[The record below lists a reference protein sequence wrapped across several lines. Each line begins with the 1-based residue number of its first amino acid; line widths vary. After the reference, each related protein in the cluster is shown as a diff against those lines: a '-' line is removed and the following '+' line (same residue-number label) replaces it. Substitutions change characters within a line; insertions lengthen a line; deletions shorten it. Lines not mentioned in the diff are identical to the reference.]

1 MSALRQQMDS
11 DMIVRRMAERTRES
25 YLNAVAGLAQHYHR
39 SPDQISEAE
48 VQSYLLYLL
57 QDRKLAWSSVNVV
70 TQGLKFFFHR
80 TLKRRE
86 LEFMV
91 PAARQPQKL
100 PEILSREEVAAL
112 IEKTR
117 NLKHRVLLMTT
128 YAAGLR
134 VSEVCALKVAH
145 IDSARGMIRV
155 EQGKGAKDRY
165 TLLSARLLK
174 ELRLYW
180 RVQRP
185 QIYLF
190 PAASSPDTPT
200 TVKSA
205 QRIFYAAKNRAG
217 IAKECGI
224 HGLRHAFATHL
235 LESGT
240 DLKPIQRLM
249 GHGHLSTTMRYFH
262 LAQQHLARTPS
273 PLDLL
278 GPCAKA
284 RH

>member
-25 YLNAVAGLAQHYHR
+25 YLKAVAGLAQHYRR

-48 VQSYLLYLL
+48 VQAYLLYLL
-57 QDRKLAWSSVNVV
+57 QERKLAWSSVNIV
-70 TQGLKFFFHR
+70 THGLKFFFHC
-80 TLKRRE
+80 TLRRRE

-100 PEILSREEVAAL
+100 PEILGREEVAAL
-112 IEKTR
+112 IDKTR

-134 VSEVCALKVAH
+134 VSEVCTLKLAH

-165 TLLSARLLK
+165 TLLSMRLLK

-180 RVQRP
+180 QVQRP
-185 QIYLF
+185 RIYLF
-190 PAASSPDTPT
+190 PAARTPDDPMDT
-200 TVKSA
+200 KSA
-205 QRIFYAAKNRAG
+205 QRIFYAAKDRAG

-240 DLKPIQRLM
+240 DIHTIQRLM

-262 LAQQHLARTPS
+262 LAQEHLSRTPS

-278 GPCAKA
+278 GHPAITQ
-284 RH
+284 H

>member
-25 YLNAVAGLAQHYHR
+25 YLKAVAGLALHYRR

-48 VQSYLLYLL
+48 VQAYLLYLL
-57 QDRKLAWSSVNVV
+57 RERKLAWSSVNIV
-70 TQGLKFFFHR
+70 THGLKFFFHC

-100 PEILSREEVAAL
+100 PEILGREEVAAL
-112 IEKTR
+112 IDKTL
-117 NLKHRVLLMTT
+117 NLKHRMLLMTT

-134 VSEVCALKVAH
+134 VSEVCTLKLAH
-145 IDSARGMIRV
+145 IDSARGLIRV

-165 TLLSARLLK
+165 TLLSMRLLK
-174 ELRLYW
+174 ALRLYW
-180 RVQRP
+180 QVQRP
-185 QIYLF
+185 RIYLF
-190 PAASSPDTPT
+190 PAARTPDVPMDT
-200 TVKSA
+200 KSA
-205 QRIFYAAKNRAG
+205 QRIFYAAKERAG

-240 DLKPIQRLM
+240 DIHTIQRLM

-262 LAQQHLARTPS
+262 LAQEHLSRTPS

-278 GPCAKA
+278 GHPAITQ
-284 RH
+284 H

>member
-11 DMIVRRMAERTRES
+11 DMIVRRMAARTRES
-25 YLNAVAGLAQHYHR
+25 YLKAVAGLAQHYRR

-48 VQSYLLYLL
+48 VQTYLLFLL
-57 QDRKLAWSSVNVV
+57 QERKLAWSSVNIV
-70 TQGLKFFFHR
+70 TQGLKFFFHY
-80 TLKRRE
+80 TLRRRE

-91 PAARQPQKL
+91 PAARKPQKL
-100 PEILSREEVAAL
+100 PEILGREEVAAL
-112 IEKTR
+112 IDKTR

-134 VSEVCALKVAH
+134 VSEVCTLKLAH

-155 EQGKGAKDRY
+155 EHGKGAKDRY
-165 TLLSARLLK
+165 TLLSMRLLK

-180 RVQRP
+180 QVQRP
-185 QIYLF
+185 RIYLF
-190 PAASSPDTPT
+190 PAARTPDDPMDT
-200 TVKSA
+200 KSA
-205 QRIFYAAKNRAG
+205 QRIFYAAKDRAG

-240 DLKPIQRLM
+240 DIHTIQRLM
-249 GHGHLSTTMRYFH
+249 GHTHLSTTMRYFH
-262 LAQQHLARTPS
+262 LAQEHLSRTPS

-278 GPCAKA
+278 GHPAITQ
-284 RH
+284 H